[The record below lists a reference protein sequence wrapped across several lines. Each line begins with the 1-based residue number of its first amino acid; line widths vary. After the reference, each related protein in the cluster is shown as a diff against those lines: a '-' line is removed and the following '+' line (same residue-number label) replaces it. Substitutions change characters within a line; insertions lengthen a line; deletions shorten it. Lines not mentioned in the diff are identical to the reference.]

1 MHSVI
6 YYNVIVDL
14 VQIIALFSQKGA
26 REYTIIY
33 MRASRSSSS
42 FSIHCNSS
50 LGKSMGNPQASGA
63 IPIPRTAGMG
73 FPMGTPLGRSP
84 SSRCRQGEGEGAS
97 VLIVLSSL
105 HHCVV
110 AGWEGKGKGDGEG
123 KDEGASSLSL
133 SRGRGSGRGCIVV
146 RKRVT
151 ARTRRRRWR
160 G

>member
-1 MHSVI
+1 MHSVV

-42 FSIHCNSS
+42 FSIRCNSS
-50 LGKSMGNPQASGA
+50 LGKSTGNPQASGA
-63 IPIPRTAGMG
+63 VPIPRTAGMG
-73 FPMGTPLGRSP
+73 FPTGTPLGRSP

-105 HHCVV
+105 RHCVV
-110 AGWEGKGKGDGEG
+110 AGREGKGKGDGEG
-123 KDEGASSLSL
+123 ENEGVSSSS
-133 SRGRGSGRGCIVV
+133 SRGSGSGRGCIVV